1 MIEITP
7 FLIDLI
13 IIAVAIEF
21 VILAA
26 LLQRVG
32 ATYLITPLFL
42 FLGSGALLLA
52 AIRFALSSMDAG
64 WMAAALFGSL
74 CTHAASLYWAA
85 QRFLSHSKE
94 QPTLKRMD

>member
-21 VILAA
+21 ALLAA
-26 LLQRVG
+26 LLIIAR
-32 ATYLITPLFL
+32 ATYLVTPLFL

-52 AIRFALSSMDAG
+52 AMRFALSSIDAG
-64 WMAAALFGSL
+64 WTAAALLGSL
-74 CTHAASLYWAA
+74 CTHAALLYWAA
-85 QRFLSHSKE
+85 LRFVSRSK
-94 QPTLKRMD
+94 K